1 MHGFPRKGWFAH
13 PWFFINPFYSLQGV
27 TNDMEQKRNSP
38 SGFFARVVVVSS
50 CAISL
55 AGCAGLSDAGK
66 TPEQIVSERVEARW
80 KALLAG
86 DFEKAYSL
94 MAPSYREAVGFE
106 RYKAQSGSA
115 VNRQGAELVNVEC
128 EAERCEATVRVDFT
142 LPLRQRDGVQHTH
155 VVERWVSEKGGWWLY
170 QRF

>member
-1 MHGFPRKGWFAH
+1 
-13 PWFFINPFYSLQGV
+13 
-27 TNDMEQKRNSP
+27 MEQKPNVFTRSLTK
-38 SGFFARVVVVSS
+38 FVVASS

-86 DFEKAYSL
+86 DFEKAYSFT
-94 MAPSYREAVGFE
+94 APSYREAVGFE
-106 RYKAQSGSA
+106 RYKAQAGSA
-115 VNRQGAELVNVEC
+115 VNRQGAELVKVEC
-128 EAERCEATVRVDFT
+128 ESERCEATVRIDFT